1 MVIYVNVDNCR
12 LGFCPGFRLHL
23 FWIASGGL
31 VCEPFLHADFLAVCL
46 VYVAVAGFVI
56 LASAYLAFYGRLY
69 AYMCILSTV
78 NVKLILDT
86 FTGFIMASGYCII
99 YRFTAS

>member
-12 LGFCPGFRLHL
+12 LGFCT
-23 FWIASGGL
+23 
-31 VCEPFLHADFLAVCL
+31 
-46 VYVAVAGFVI
+46 VYAAVAGFVI
-56 LASAYLAFYGRLY
+56 LVSTYLAFYSRLY

>member
-12 LGFCPGFRLHL
+12 LGFCT
-23 FWIASGGL
+23 
-31 VCEPFLHADFLAVCL
+31 

-56 LASAYLAFYGRLY
+56 LASAYLTFYSHLY

-78 NVKLILDT
+78 IIELILGI
-86 FTGFIMASGYCII
+86 FTSFMMALGYCII
-99 YRFTAS
+99 SWFTAL